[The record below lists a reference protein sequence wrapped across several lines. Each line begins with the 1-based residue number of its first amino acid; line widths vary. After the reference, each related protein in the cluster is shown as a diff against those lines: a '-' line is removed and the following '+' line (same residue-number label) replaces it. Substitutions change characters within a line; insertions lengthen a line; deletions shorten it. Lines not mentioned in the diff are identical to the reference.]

1 MTDEWRNMS
10 EAERTA
16 YYDDAA
22 AKKDV
27 ETIKKLD
34 NLNYEI
40 VDETGNAQMN
50 QLLQGQELGRPV
62 ASEEYDRK
70 QIVLAFEK
78 VKTLFDLVKQTN
90 ETRIQWKVQKA
101 NRISAAY
108 TEASQILSAMV
119 DRLQQSMNFL
129 YTTLQQES
137 DILSQGS
144 QDIQSAVKLRNQQ
157 IQGWFNALRTL
168 FKVNPAGKPH

>member
-1 MTDEWRNMS
+1 M
-10 EAERTA
+10 
-16 YYDDAA
+16 
-22 AKKDV
+22 
-27 ETIKKLD
+27 
-34 NLNYEI
+34 
-40 VDETGNAQMN
+40 
-50 QLLQGQELGRPV
+50 
-62 ASEEYDRK
+62 
-70 QIVLAFEK
+70 
-78 VKTLFDLVKQTN
+78 KTLFDLVKQTN

-129 YTTLQQES
+129 DTTLQQES

-144 QDIQSAVKLRNQQ
+144 QDIQSAVQLRNQQ